1 VTKVIAWINVVADIP
16 DKLEERMQGNNP
28 DVNDQVQAQEEF
40 RAGIEERKWTLTDVE
55 VDEIEPAE
63 SQG

>member
-1 VTKVIAWINVVADIP
+1 MKQIAAWVKFVTEVP
-16 DKLEERMQGNNP
+16 DELEERMQGNNA

-40 RAGIEERKWTLTDVE
+40 RAGLEERKFKLLDVE
-55 VDEIEPAE
+55 VEELEPRP